1 MKQGDKSKE
10 NRGGERN
17 KHRKGKGIRRTET
30 AITNQRVG
38 FEKDMTSKLFEII
51 ITKKKK
57 KKKKKK
63 LKKIN

>member
-30 AITNQRVG
+30 AITN
-38 FEKDMTSKLFEII
+38 
-51 ITKKKK
+51 
-57 KKKKKK
+57 
-63 LKKIN
+63 